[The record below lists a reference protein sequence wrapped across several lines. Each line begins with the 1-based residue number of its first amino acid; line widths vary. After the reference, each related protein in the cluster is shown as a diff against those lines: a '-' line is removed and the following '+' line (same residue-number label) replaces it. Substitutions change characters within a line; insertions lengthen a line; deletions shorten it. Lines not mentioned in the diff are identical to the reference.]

1 MCAATRLQ
9 AARHV
14 SHLLQGVHH
23 FDQVL
28 LRRHHRVDVLVGH
41 LNFVNAVGIL
51 AALDAGSR
59 LDLGRSRA
67 VLRAPAQADE
77 QRAQTIAVV
86 RGATMSA
93 MDLRQLRYFV
103 ALATHQHYG
112 KAAGVLHVTQPALS
126 RQIQLLEEELGVQL
140 FTRHARGAAPT
151 DEARLLLERAVFLLR
166 YTEQMTSDL
175 QARQREPRGPV
186 AVGLSPGLAQQLTL
200 LLTKAVLQRFP
211 DVRLRIIEGFAP
223 SLQDML
229 AAGEVDVALLI
240 EPVERARLQC
250 VPLMKEQVCL
260 IARHD
265 DARFGKANRVRVREL
280 VGVPLVMTGLVKSGV
295 RLELEAAAARAKIE
309 LKQVVEVETAEV
321 ARRLVMDGVGLTV
334 HFAAAVQEDLATG
347 RLLALPIEGL
357 FLHRVLARASDRPAS
372 RATEGVM
379 EVLRQVV
386 EESVREGRWPNAS
399 LA

>member
-1 MCAATRLQ
+1 
-9 AARHV
+9 
-14 SHLLQGVHH
+14 
-23 FDQVL
+23 
-28 LRRHHRVDVLVGH
+28 
-41 LNFVNAVGIL
+41 
-51 AALDAGSR
+51 
-59 LDLGRSRA
+59 
-67 VLRAPAQADE
+67 
-77 QRAQTIAVV
+77 
-86 RGATMSA
+86 MSA

-186 AVGLSPGLAQQLTL
+186 AVGLSPGLAQQLTV

-280 VGVPLVMTGLVKSGV
+280 AGVPLVMTGLVKSGV

-386 EESVREGRWPNAS
+386 EESVRQGRWPNAS